1 MVTLKDVHQ
10 QFASYFP
17 SRYLQPYAYLLSKK
31 LSEGHICLLL
41 NALKEDDTVLSDD
54 WLAYLDQPDRLSKE
68 ELVAVKPSERQPFV
82 LLNNRLYL
90 HRYFQYET
98 IILNKIVASIKSEKE
113 LMSQRL
119 SVLDGHRAYIQEL
132 FQKSGSAASVG
143 DQRTDWQLA
152 AALSVVLQN
161 FTIITGG
168 PGTGKTTTV
177 AKVLALLFTLNH
189 SLKVAL
195 AAPTGKAAAR
205 MGESLKK
212 ASSSDDQEMNKRFQA
227 LEPSTLHR
235 LLGYIPDSPFF
246 KHNHDNTLNYDV
258 IIVDESSMIDVA
270 LFAKLMDAIGTGTRL
285 ILLGD
290 KNQLASVE
298 AGSLFGDLCLAQERL
313 NVFSTPQAELINSFI
328 KDSASQISVEHQSG
342 HSGHPLFQHIV
353 ELMFSHRFTGNSG
366 IGRFSK
372 AILGNDRPVI
382 HEFITNAS
390 GEQVQVDTAYSDKL
404 FQSFVQGYEEYI
416 KEKDQVVALRKF
428 NNLRVLCAVR
438 EGVHGLAAVN
448 SKIEKYLEDKRLI
461 KVDREFYENRPII
474 VTSNNYNLGLFN
486 GDIGLIRPDDA
497 GVFHAWFENKEG
509 EVKSFSPG
517 FIKNCE
523 TVYAMTIH
531 KSQGSEFNQVLV
543 VLPDDSNNSILTREL
558 LYTAVTRARTYVLLQ
573 GSEEVIDEA
582 CSRVVERA
590 SGIVERLKLEEN

>member
-41 NALKEDDTVLSDD
+41 DALTEEDTIVSDD
-54 WLAYLDQPDRLSKE
+54 WIASLNQPDQLSKE
-68 ELVAVKPSERQPFV
+68 VLVAIDPSERQPFV

-98 IILNKIVASIKSEKE
+98 IILNKIIDSIKVEKE
-113 LMSQRL
+113 LLPQRIADL
-119 SVLDGHRAYIQEL
+119 NGHRSYIQQL
-132 FQKSGSAASVG
+132 FQKKGAA

-152 AALSVVLQN
+152 AAISVVLQN

-212 ASSSDDQEMNKRFQA
+212 ASFSDDEEMNKRFQS

-270 LFAKLMDAIGTGTRL
+270 MFAKLMDAIGRGTRL

-298 AGSLFGDLCLAQERL
+298 AGSLFGDLCLAQAKL
-313 NVFSTPQAELINSFI
+313 NVFSTGQAELINSFI
-328 KDSASQISVEHQSG
+328 GDRASQIAGMHQSG
-342 HSGHPLFQHIV
+342 DSRHPLFQHVI
-353 ELMFSHRFTGNSG
+353 ELMFSHRFKDDSG

-372 AILGNDRPVI
+372 AILGNDKPVI
-382 HEFITNAS
+382 HEFISNNA
-390 GEQVQVDTAYSDKL
+390 GEQVHVDTAYSDQL
-404 FQSFVQGYEEYI
+404 FHSFVHGYEEYI
-416 KEKDQVVALRKF
+416 REKDTAEALRKF
-428 NNLRVLCAVR
+428 TDLRVLCAVR

-461 KVDREFYENRPII
+461 NADREFYENRPII

-486 GDIGLIRPDDA
+486 GDIGLIRPDDS
-497 GVFHAWFENKEG
+497 GVFYAWFENKDG

-543 VLPDDSNNSILTREL
+543 VLPDDSTNSILTREL
-558 LYTAVTRARTYVLLQ
+558 LYTAVTRARNYVLLQ

-590 SGIVERLKLEEN
+590 SGIVERLKQEES

>member
-17 SRYLQPYAYLLSKK
+17 SRYLQPYAYMLSKR

-41 NALKEDDTVLSDD
+41 SALKEEDALLSDD
-54 WLAYLDQPDRLSKE
+54 WLAYLNQPDQLSKE
-68 ELVAVKPSERQPFV
+68 VLVAMKPSERQPFV

-98 IILNKIVASIKSEKE
+98 IILNKIVASIQAEQE
-113 LMSQRL
+113 LLPQRIADL
-119 SVLDGHRAYIQEL
+119 AAHRAYIQDL
-132 FQKSGSAASVG
+132 FRKKGAE

-152 AALSVVLQN
+152 AALSLVLQN

-177 AKVLALLFTLNH
+177 AKVLSILFTLND

-270 LFAKLMDAIGTGTRL
+270 LFAKLMDAIGKGTRL

-298 AGSLFGDLCLAQERL
+298 AGSLFGDLCLAQEKL
-313 NVFSTPQAELINSFI
+313 NVFSTGQAELINSFI
-328 KDSASQISVEHQSG
+328 SDSAAQISLMHQSG
-342 HSGHPLFQHIV
+342 DSGHPLFQHVI
-353 ELMFSHRFTGNSG
+353 ELMFSHRFKDDSG
-366 IGRFSK
+366 IGHFSK

-382 HEFITNAS
+382 HKFVTNKA
-390 GEQVQVDTAYSDKL
+390 GELVYVDTTYSDPL

-416 KEKDQVVALRKF
+416 NEKDKVEALRKF

-438 EGVHGLAAVN
+438 EGVHGLAAIN

-461 KVDREFYENRPII
+461 KVDREFYDNRPII

-486 GDIGLIRPDDA
+486 GDIGLIRPDDS
-497 GVFHAWFENKEG
+497 GVLYAWFENKDG
-509 EVKSFSPG
+509 EVKAFSPG

-523 TVYAMTIH
+523 TVFAMTIH

-543 VLPDDSNNSILTREL
+543 ILPDDSNNSILTREL
-558 LYTAVTRARTYVLLQ
+558 LYTAVTRARNYVLLQ

-582 CSRVVERA
+582 CSRMVERA
-590 SGIVERLKLEEN
+590 SGIVERLKHTEN